1 MKRTR
6 IMTFIAIA
14 ALAALVGV
22 GVALAFTQP
31 WNREDLAP
39 TTDPTSAA
47 TSPTAP
53 DDPVSDEVSDRQQ
66 IALEAA
72 RIMTTWTPDEDLN
85 RTAAELRARPLMTK
99 DRAAAAIAPERPA
112 TGAEWLEAAQRGATS
127 VPNVELNYA
136 TESSETGVSVTA
148 TWTWDSPDGSD
159 IPEEPG
165 TQPRRYHFEFTEENR
180 IYDYSY

>member
-1 MKRTR
+1 MNRTR
-6 IMTFIAIA
+6 ILTYIAITA
-14 ALAALVGV
+14 VAVLVGV

-31 WNREDLAP
+31 WNRGDPAP
-39 TTDPTSAA
+39 TAPTSAA
-47 TSPTAP
+47 TSADAP
-53 DDPVSDEVSDRQQ
+53 DDSVSNEISDRQQ

-99 DRAAAAIAPERPA
+99 DRAAAVIAPERPA
-112 TGAEWLEAAQRGATS
+112 TGVEWLEAAERGATS
-127 VPNVELNYA
+127 VPDVELNYA

-165 TQPRRYHFEFTEENR
+165 TQPRRYHFEFTEENK
-180 IYDYSY
+180 IHDYSY

>member
-1 MKRTR
+1 MNRAR
-6 IMTFIAIA
+6 ILTMIAIA
-14 ALAALVGV
+14 SLAALVGV

-31 WNREDLAP
+31 WNRDDPAP
-39 TTDPTSAA
+39 TTAPTSAA
-47 TSPTAP
+47 TSPAAP
-53 DDPVSDEVSDRQQ
+53 DEPVSDEISDRQQ
-66 IALEAA
+66 IAMEAA

-85 RTAAELRARPLMTK
+85 RTAAELRARPLMTEE
-99 DRAAAAIAPERPA
+99 RAGDVITPERPA

-136 TESSETGVSVTA
+136 TELTDTGVSVTA

-165 TQPRRYHFEFTEENR
+165 TQPRRYHFEFTEENK
-180 IYDYSY
+180 IHDYSY

>member
-1 MKRTR
+1 MNRTR
-6 IMTFIAIA
+6 ILTYIAITA
-14 ALAALVGV
+14 VAVLVGV

-31 WNREDLAP
+31 WNREAPAP
-39 TTDPTSAA
+39 TTAPTSAA
-47 TSPTAP
+47 TSTGAP
-53 DDPVSDEVSDRQQ
+53 DDSVADDISDRQQ

-85 RTAAELRARPLMTK
+85 RTAAELRARTLMTK
-99 DRAAAAIAPERPA
+99 ERAAAVIAPERPA
-112 TGAEWLEAAQRGATS
+112 TGVEWLEAAERGATS

-148 TWTWDSPDGSD
+148 TWTWNAPDGSD

-165 TQPRRYHFEFTEENR
+165 TQPRRYYFEFTEENK
-180 IYDYSY
+180 IHDYSY